1 MITIF
6 EGPRNSGKTFLANR
20 YSKLKNSKI
29 FKFDFVG
36 WFNELE
42 LQDSSEST
50 HLFALGK
57 EAMLLQLNRDGML
70 PDFVLDRGF
79 LTVLTWGILS
89 GRITED
95 QAHRHLIILAEKG
108 LLKDCKIIY
117 VLGQNPNKDTRNKDN
132 WDHVEESGRERDVM
146 ENLRDFICNQPYN
159 VETIFV
165 HNPFNDSV
173 NLQLEKI

>member
-20 YSKLKNSKI
+20 FAQLNSCKI
-29 FKFDFVG
+29 FKFEFAE
-36 WFNELE
+36 WFNRLELE
-42 LQDSSEST
+42 DESEST

-89 GRITED
+89 GRITESK
-95 QAHRHLIILAEKG
+95 ANLHLEILAKRG
-108 LLKDCKIIY
+108 LLENCKIIY
-117 VLGQNPNKDTRNKDN
+117 VEGDNPNNNTRNKDN
-132 WDHVEESGRERDVM
+132 WDFRENSKQEQRIM
-146 ENLRDFICNQPYN
+146 ENLKNIIFNDPYN
-159 VETIFV
+159 VKIEFIYNSFDARV
-165 HNPFNDSV
+165 ID
-173 NLQLEKI
+173 NLKKI